1 MNVWICGIHPQHR
14 SVSPRLTVSAAIAFA
29 LLLFTLPAARAQSP
43 NYQVSLGYSA
53 PKRGC
58 ALSASQAQ
66 SGKIQM
72 DQLSALAKKAQSVNS
87 VALDQGML
95 HLASGIMATKAKAG
109 SSQAIRQILGKLKGI
124 YVEDFEFA
132 KPGEYSQA
140 EVDGI
145 LCQVEGRSWQQV
157 VSSVDKRTHET
168 DAIYVLHDANAF
180 KGILIVSAEPREL
193 AVVNIVGPINPND
206 LSHMQG
212 MFGIPKMNTASG
224 KSPSG
229 TKGPRKP

>member
-1 MNVWICGIHPQHR
+1 MNAQSCDPRQVHR
-14 SVSPRLTVSAAIAFA
+14 SIPFKLTMCAAAVIASLLFA
-29 LLLFTLPAARAQSP
+29 LPAVRAQSP

-53 PKRGC
+53 PKGC
-58 ALSASQAQ
+58 AGAATQAQ
-66 SGKIQM
+66 TGKIQM
-72 DQLSALAKKAQSVNS
+72 DGLSSLAKKAQSVNS

-95 HLASGIMATKAKAG
+95 NLASGVMASKGKAG
-109 SSQAIRQILGKLKGI
+109 SAQAIRQILGKLKGI
-124 YVEDFEFA
+124 YVKDFEFA

-140 EVDGI
+140 DVDGI
-145 LCQVEGRSWQQV
+145 LCQVEGHSWEQI

-180 KGILIVSAEPREL
+180 KGILIVSAQPREL

-212 MFGIPKMNTASG
+212 MFGIPKMKTGSG

-229 TKGPRKP
+229 PKGPRKP